1 MAFPRSARLSVPS
14 VAFRL
19 FACLLLACLLPSAV
33 AATGAAPSATPLRF
47 GILPTGGP
55 SESRQD
61 WQPLLDDL
69 ARALGRP
76 VEAVSVS
83 TYEGMHRAIVDR
95 RVDVAFLSGKLAL
108 DTVLQ
113 DRMHVIARLARRDGS
128 TGYRSVLL
136 ARRGG
141 PVRDLAMVLGTP
153 GRWRYA
159 RGEELSVS
167 GYMVPEAQL
176 FARRGINT
184 ALHFRSVTVDNHQN
198 NALAVANGEAD
209 VASNN
214 SADLER
220 FAARFPDQYARL
232 RVLWRSDPIPHAVLV
247 ASRRLD
253 ARTHAAVRDFLV
265 GYGSGQGE
273 RAAQQQRNLRRIH
286 ELAGFGPADDLAL
299 LPFADIAHTLQV
311 RQAQARRWIDDE
323 ALQARLE
330 RLRVEHVQV
339 KARLAR
345 TARTARASAEAPSAR
360 AR

>member
-1 MAFPRSARLSVPS
+1 MPS
-14 VAFRL
+14 RL
-19 FACLLLACLLPSAV
+19 FRACLLLACLLTAAAVPAQPSPAP
-33 AATGAAPSATPLRF
+33 AAAAPLRF

-69 ARALGRP
+69 SRSLGRP
-76 VEAVSVS
+76 VEGVSVS
-83 TYEGMHRAIVDR
+83 TYEGMHRAIADR

-108 DTVLQ
+108 DTVLE
-113 DRMHVIARLARRDGS
+113 DDMGVIAQLARRDGS

-141 PVRDLAMVLGTP
+141 PVRDLAMVLGTR

-176 FARRGINT
+176 FARRGINP
-184 ALHFRSVTVDNHQN
+184 ALHFRSVAVDNHQN
-198 NALAVANGEAD
+198 NALAVVNGEVD

-214 SADLER
+214 TADLER
-220 FAARFPDQYARL
+220 FAERFPAQYAQL
-232 RVLWRSDPIPHAVLV
+232 QVLWRSDPIPHAVLV

-253 ARTHAAVRDFLV
+253 ARAQAQVRDFLV
-265 GYGSGQGE
+265 GYGVGKGE
-273 RAAQQQRNLRRIH
+273 RAAQQQRNLLRIH
-286 ELAGFGPADDLAL
+286 ELAGFGQADNRAL
-299 LPFADIAHTLQV
+299 LPFADITYTLRV

-323 ALQARLE
+323 ALQARLA
-330 RLRVEHVQV
+330 RLRAEHEQV
-339 KARLAR
+339 KARLVRSVR
-345 TARTARASAEAPSAR
+345 TPRGVTATSP
-360 AR
+360 